1 MPTLPA
7 EARLVVRPLPGDA
20 EPTDVLRR
28 FAGDARVVVLT
39 GRWAGGAGTGA
50 LLTSE
55 PVVTVAPDED
65 PFAALSRQPV
75 VAAGGPDGAVGGGW
89 FGCLGYPLV
98 RWVEQIPGRDE
109 PELRPPALLGW
120 YDHVLRR
127 DVAGGW
133 TFEALWTPERSA
145 ELDRRHALLADR
157 LRTAAARPPVGPAG
171 ADRLRTTTAGAGGP
185 AAGLAEPR
193 ATPFRGANRAGHLAA
208 VERSV
213 RHIRSGEL
221 FQVNTCLRLEAAFTG
236 SVVELHARAAA
247 TLRPAYGALLTDAAG
262 GLASLS
268 PERFLRRR
276 GRQVSTEPIKGTRP
290 RTGTDDA
297 RQAELLARSAKDAA
311 ENVMIVDLMRND
323 LGRVCRPG
331 SVRVPSLLRVEPHPG
346 VWHLVSRVEGE
357 PAAGTGDGELLR
369 AVFPPGSVT
378 GAPKVRAMEVIREVE
393 PVGRDAYTG
402 VIGFASPVWG
412 MELSVAIRTFEVAG
426 GTVRLGVGGGIT
438 VDSVPM
444 EEWRECFDK
453 ATPLL
458 AAAGFTLDPTLAAEV
473 PPPVTGR
480 TTGSPQP
487 PTVRSA
493 GTGPGRPPEPGRVPG
508 PDRRPERGRG
518 LRETVPVRRGR
529 PVGLPDHLARLDR
542 SCREVYGVPLPDG
555 LADDAWRRC
564 GELGDGVLRIL
575 AVPAGTGL
583 RMTFGPTAAPPAGPA
598 PLVPVT
604 RPYGSWRHL
613 WADRRWADDAEAVAG
628 PGRLPLLVD
637 PAGGVVGTTRGAV
650 LLVEDGRLV
659 TRPLDDDVLPGV
671 TRLRLLDEA
680 AGAGIPIA
688 VEPVPLDRLLAA
700 DAVLTAGSIDG
711 VRPVP
716 AVGARRWPYPHP
728 LVTDLLA
735 GPRAPAHH

>member
-28 FAGDARVVVLT
+28 FAGDARVVALT
-39 GRWAGGAGTGA
+39 GRWADGAGTGA

-55 PVVTVAPDED
+55 PVVTVGPDED

-75 VAAGGPDGAVGGGW
+75 VAAGGPAGAVGGGW
-89 FGCLGYPLV
+89 FGSLGYPLV
-98 RWVEQIPGRDE
+98 RWVEQVPGRDE

-127 DVAGGW
+127 DAAGGW
-133 TFEALWTPERSA
+133 TFEALWTPGRSA

-157 LRTAAARPPVGPAG
+157 LRAA
-171 ADRLRTTTAGAGGP
+171 TAGPGG
-185 AAGLAEPR
+185 GLAEPA
-193 ATPFRGANRAGHLAA
+193 ATPFRGVGRAGHLAA

-213 RHIRSGEL
+213 RHIRAGEL
-221 FQVNTCLRLEAAFTG
+221 FQVNTCLRLEAAFAG

-268 PERFLRRR
+268 PEQFLRRR

-331 SVRVPSLLRVEPHPG
+331 SVRVRSLLRVEPHPG
-346 VWHLVSRVEGE
+346 VWHLVSRVDGKL
-357 PAAGTGDGELLR
+357 AAGIGDGELLR

-402 VIGFASPVWG
+402 VIGFASPVRG

-453 ATPLL
+453 AAPLL
-458 AAAGFTLDPTLAAEV
+458 AAAGFTLDPALAAEV
-473 PPPVTGR
+473 PRPATIRSAGVPR
-480 TTGSPQP
+480 PA
-487 PTVRSA
+487 TVWSAGAAEGPRPAMVWSA
-493 GTGPGRPPEPGRVPG
+493 GTGTGRAPEP
-508 PDRRPERGRG
+508 GRG

-542 SCREVYGVPLPDG
+542 SCREVYGLPLPDG
-555 LADDAWRRC
+555 LADDAWQRC
-564 GELGDGVLRIL
+564 GDLGDGVLRIL
-575 AVPAGTGL
+575 AVPTGAGLEVTVGA
-583 RMTFGPTAAPPAGPA
+583 TAPPPPGPA
-598 PLVPVT
+598 VLVPVT

-613 WADRRWADDAEAVAG
+613 WADRRWAADAEAAAG
-628 PGRLPLLVD
+628 PGGLPLLVD
-637 PAGGVVGTTRGAV
+637 PAGGVAGTTRGAV
-650 LLVEDGRLV
+650 LLVEAGRLV

-680 AGAGIPIA
+680 AAAGIPTA

-700 DAVLTAGSIDG
+700 DAVLTAGSLDG
-711 VRPVP
+711 VRPVL
-716 AVGARRWPYPHP
+716 AVGPRRWPHPHP

-735 GPRAPAHH
+735 GPREPARR